1 MALICLNKSSMR
13 YIVGLGF
20 MCMLIACSS
29 EPENHL
35 PRPKGFNRIDL
46 PSATYKSVEA
56 GHPYQFEISRY
67 AQVIPDTVTI
77 GNKKEVFKAE
87 PHWIYLYYPRWDA
100 FIQITYKP
108 LGGDKQKMKALI
120 KDAFALA
127 YKHQGK
133 ASGIHDFV
141 MTTKDG
147 RKAGLIELNGEV
159 ATSLQFFTT
168 DSSKHF
174 LRGAIYVKTATQNDS
189 LAPIIH
195 FLKQDALHLI
205 ETLSWK

>member
-1 MALICLNKSSMR
+1 MMKYLVIL
-13 YIVGLGF
+13 GLLF
-20 MCMLIACSS
+20 SIIAC
-29 EPENHL
+29 EQKQAGDV
-35 PRPKGFNRIDL
+35 PRPKGYNRLDL
-46 PSATYKSVEA
+46 PVAQYVALEA
-56 GHPYQFEISRY
+56 GHPYQFEVSKY

-77 GNKKEVFKAE
+77 GNKIEVFKAE

-120 KDAFALA
+120 NDAFALA

-133 ASGIHDFV
+133 AAGIHDYV
-141 MTTKDG
+141 MTTQDG

-189 LAPIIH
+189 LAPIIR

-205 ETLSWK
+205 QTLSWK

>member
-1 MALICLNKSSMR
+1 MMKYLSIL
-13 YIVGLGF
+13 GLLFGI
-20 MCMLIACSS
+20 IAC
-29 EPENHL
+29 EQKQAGDV
-35 PRPKGFNRIDL
+35 PRPKGYNRMDL
-46 PSATYKSVEA
+46 PAAQYVALEA
-56 GHPYQFEISRY
+56 GHPYQFEISKY

-120 KDAFALA
+120 NDAFALA
-127 YKHQGK
+127 YKHQAK
-133 ASGIHDFV
+133 AAGIHDYV
-141 MTTKDG
+141 MTTQDG

-189 LAPIIH
+189 LAPIIR

-205 ETLSWK
+205 QTLSWK

>member
-1 MALICLNKSSMR
+1 MTKYLCLLGLVISLFACNQEQ
-13 YIVGLGF
+13 VGDV
-20 MCMLIACSS
+20 
-29 EPENHL
+29 
-35 PRPKGFNRIDL
+35 PRPKGYNRIDL
-46 PSATYKSVEA
+46 PKAQYVSLEA
-56 GHPYQFEISRY
+56 GHPYLFEVSKF

-87 PHWIYLYYPRWDA
+87 PHWIYLYYPSWDA

-120 KDAFALA
+120 NDAFALA

-133 ASGIHDFV
+133 AAGIHDYV
-141 MTTKDG
+141 MTTSDG

-168 DSSKHF
+168 DSTKHF

-189 LAPIIH
+189 LAPIIR

-205 ETLSWK
+205 QTLSWK